1 MVLDL
6 EFSNDSGQFIV
17 NLCFSNFQCLQI
29 QVPSKLISAFQRS
42 NHGISPMM
50 TWSGAAVA
58 GLFRFLQRAWKSEGA
73 GATRWNQSDPTGV
86 QLNVDYRTTCWWS
99 EGWLGSHERGPKR
112 FLTREGS
119 EKDFFLFFR
128 CSIFGVLLV
137 LVQSDVNYLDA
148 KAGTSRLPYC
158 AGITEALRD
167 SICINFFSL

>member
-1 MVLDL
+1 M
-6 EFSNDSGQFIV
+6 
-17 NLCFSNFQCLQI
+17 LQI

-42 NHGISPMM
+42 NHAISPMM

-73 GATRWNQSDPTGV
+73 GATRWNQSDPTRV

-119 EKDFFLFFR
+119 EKAIFLFFR
-128 CSIFGVLLV
+128 CSIFGVLWFLCNPM
-137 LVQSDVNYLDA
+137 ST
-148 KAGTSRLPYC
+148 TSMQRQVPLGC
-158 AGITEALRD
+158 LIAQASQKRFGIQFALI
-167 SICINFFSL
+167 SSVCKIL